1 MELLRLLRWCRFLA
15 PATLE
20 TAFTKA
26 EIANLAGAG
35 YIKRHAKSGAYVLT
49 GKGGRLLDDTF
60 EEDVLP
66 QMQRAYRE
74 TDIQRRLYIAR
85 LAVTAFRA
93 GFHVFTAGIEDLRKE
108 PALFLTSNSRGRGAN
123 PWANTRIAAVAALG
137 GTAYAAHYVRPGVG
151 RLLFSDELAAF
162 TRNTS
167 LLRTQAQ
174 AFLFFGDSY
183 GELLAELEHSGEPD
197 EGRLISY
204 GEAYRRLRL
213 PAHLL
218 TCDDTGVTQLRIMS
232 TPDYRVK
239 LTRIAL
245 KSRYAPPPEDLPL
258 CDALF
263 DGAPFLLAADMDL
276 RRIDTAVDA
285 ARDRRCGP
293 IVLAGLEAQAE
304 AVLYGRYRD
313 TGKAR
318 VFTLTDAALQ
328 EFLGAGTAGRDSSH
342 LLFTTAK
349 GKVIHAPLIK
359 TH

>member
-1 MELLRLLRWCRFLA
+1 
-15 PATLE
+15 
-20 TAFTKA
+20 
-26 EIANLAGAG
+26 
-35 YIKRHAKSGAYVLT
+35 
-49 GKGGRLLDDTF
+49 
-60 EEDVLP
+60 
-66 QMQRAYRE
+66 MQRAYRE

-85 LAVTAFRA
+85 LTVTAFRA
-93 GFHVFTAGIEDLRKE
+93 GGHVFTAGIEDLRKE
-108 PALFLTSNSRGRGAN
+108 PALFLPSNSRGRGAN

-137 GTAYAAHYVRPGVG
+137 GTAYAAHYVRPGIG

-162 TRNTS
+162 TRNIS
-167 LLRTQAQ
+167 PLRVPAQ

-218 TCDDTGVTQLRIMS
+218 TCDDAGVLQFRIMS
-232 TPDYRVK
+232 IPGYRAK

-245 KSRYAPPPEDLPL
+245 KSKYAPPPEDLPQ

-263 DGAPFLLAADMDL
+263 GGAPFLLAADMDL
-276 RRIDTAVDA
+276 RRIDDAIDA
-285 ARDRRCGP
+285 ARERRRGP
-293 IVLAGLEAQAE
+293 VVLAALEAQAE

-318 VFTLTDAALQ
+318 VFTLTDAALK
-328 EFLGAGTAGRDSSH
+328 EFLGAEAAGRDPSQ
-342 LLFTTAK
+342 LPFTTAK
-349 GKVIHAPLIK
+349 GEVIHAPLIK